1 MYLASFAKFMF
12 DFKEDK
18 YIKKIIKKGFQ
29 EFFKYRILPYNKTSE
44 TPIYFIG
51 SIAYFFRD
59 ILEKVS
65 QKNNLVISDVIQR
78 PIDNLLKYHKET
90 MIDNVNK

>member
-29 EFFKYRILPYNKTSE
+29 EFFKYRVLPYNKTSE

-59 ILEKVS
+59 ILEKVA

-78 PIDNLLKYHKET
+78 PIDNLLKYHKNT
-90 MIDNVNK
+90 INR

>member
-1 MYLASFAKFMF
+1 MF

-59 ILEKVS
+59 ILEKVA

>member
-59 ILEKVS
+59 ILEKVA